1 MVRASRTTDWRRPIP
16 DGVVVVLDDP
26 YRYWPTLGE
35 LDLYLLGEG
44 RHEGLWHHLGA
55 QVRVHQGT
63 SGTSFAVWAPG
74 ARAVRVVG
82 DFNGWD
88 GRIHPMRALGSSGVW
103 EIFLPDVGPGAH
115 YKYEVVTQQ
124 GQVTLRADP
133 FAFAAEVPPATA
145 SIVARSSYDW
155 QRRGVVRPPG
165 EHRPDARP
173 GVDLRMPSGLVAVH
187 PGRRRRVAGVDLPGG
202 GRRCCPRTCTIS
214 ASPTSSSCRSRSTR
228 SPARG
233 GTR

>member
-1 MVRASRTTDWRRPIP
+1 MRRVHPAGVFAGVLDGASIPDYRLEATYP

-26 YRYWPTLGE
+26 YRFWPTLGE
-35 LDLYLLGEG
+35 LDLHLLAEG
-44 RHEGLWHHLGA
+44 RHEGLWRHLGA

-103 EIFLPDVGPGAH
+103 EIFLPGGRAWRALQVRGRHAAGAADAAGGSVRVRRRGAAGH
-115 YKYEVVTQQ
+115 RQHRRAQQ
-124 GQVTLRADP
+124 LRLA
-133 FAFAAEVPPATA
+133 
-145 SIVARSSYDW
+145 
-155 QRRGVVRPPG
+155 RRGVVRPPG

-173 GVDLRMPSGLVAVH
+173 GVDL
-187 PGRRRRVAGVDLPGG
+187 
-202 GRRCCPRTCTIS
+202 
-214 ASPTSSSCRSRSTR
+214 
-228 SPARG
+228 
-233 GTR
+233 

>member
-1 MVRASRTTDWRRPIP
+1 MVASIPDYRLEATYP

-35 LDLYLLGEG
+35 LDLHLLAEG

-55 QVRVHQGT
+55 QVRMHQGT

-88 GRIHPMRALGSSGVW
+88 GRINPMRALGSSGVW
-103 EIFLPDVGPGAH
+103 EIFLPERRAGAH

-124 GQVTLRADP
+124 GPVTLRADP
-133 FAFAAEVPPATA
+133 FAFAAECRRPPPASSRAAATTGGR
-145 SIVARSSYDW
+145 SVA
-155 QRRGVVRPPG
+155 RPPG

-173 GVDLRMPSGLVAVH
+173 GVHL
-187 PGRRRRVAGVDLPGG
+187 
-202 GRRCCPRTCTIS
+202 
-214 ASPTSSSCRSRSTR
+214 
-228 SPARG
+228 
-233 GTR
+233 